1 MSLYSFEAKKYGRF
15 PTFSILILC
24 TVWAGSYSMDR
35 HSLNLH
41 FITCSKTALASSIA
55 LMTSVVYANE
65 AEVSQ
70 LPTITVN
77 ATQNTNDL
85 YSSKKVD
92 LSGFQTGDIKKI
104 PASITTITS
113 ERIADQHAKTLT
125 DVVKNDSSLG
135 DGYAAIGYYP
145 NFVARGFSLDLGSSY
160 LINGHN
166 IRGEQNVALEN
177 KERVE
182 ILKGISAI
190 QSGMSTPG
198 GVVNYVTKRPA
209 DVKSITVDA
218 NSEGGYTL
226 ATDVGGFLNDK
237 FGYRI
242 NLAHESIHPNVD
254 HANGKREFGS
264 VALDWKINDR
274 SKLLF
279 DIEAQHQ
286 SQRSVP
292 GYQLLDGQ
300 VPTNVDEDRLLGY
313 QSWSKPVVNNSV
325 NASLKYQYAFNDQ
338 WNASLSASQ
347 SRVVIDDNSAFPWG
361 CYNDICEYSG
371 LGNTFD
377 KHGNY
382 DIYDFRSPDDTR
394 ITNQFAA
401 GLNGQF
407 NTANIQ
413 HQVALELQRTYKTL
427 KHHTPLNVAVG
438 TGNIYQDTVDYSP
451 SSDSLGDR
459 YKALESDQ
467 TAFTLSDRVQFN
479 DQWSTL
485 LGGKLIHLD
494 EQAYKPDGQQ
504 SRDTDLNKFLPQLAL
519 MYSPTAKTN
528 LYASY
533 AKGLS
538 DGGEAPWYTNNVMY
552 GTGPQILSPRNSE
565 QYELGVKQQIRNF
578 LLTAAVFDLKQDN
591 QYSKV
596 NADGSFDFVEQGEQH
611 NQGIELGLT
620 GALTDTVDVSSGIT
634 YTKSRLVDVDTDSYR
649 GHQTQNVP
657 KLRATAQLS
666 YKVPSVEGLRLLSG
680 MQYSSSK
687 YANKEATAKV
697 GGYSVFNIGAAYKT
711 NFAGHD
717 TTFRFNIDNLFNKKY
732 WRDVGPFMGDDYLFL
747 GNPRTAQF
755 STTFNF

>member
-1 MSLYSFEAKKYGRF
+1 MLV
-15 PTFSILILC
+15 I
-24 TVWAGSYSMDR
+24 AGNYSMER
-35 HSLNLH
+35 RSLNLH

-55 LMTSVVYANE
+55 LIKSVVYANE
-65 AEVSQ
+65 VEVSQ

-77 ATQNTNDL
+77 ATQNIDAL
-85 YSSKKVD
+85 YTSRKVN
-92 LSGFQTGDIKKI
+92 LSGFQTGEVKKV

-125 DVVKNDSSLG
+125 DVIKNDSSLG

-145 NFVARGFSLDLGSSY
+145 NFVARGFALDLGSSY
-160 LINGHN
+160 LINGHT

-177 KERVE
+177 KEQVE

-209 DVKSITVDA
+209 DVKNITVDA

-226 ATDVGGFLNDK
+226 ATDVGGFINDN

-300 VPTNVDEDRLLGY
+300 EVPTNVDQDRLLGY
-313 QSWSKPVVNNSV
+313 QSWSKPVVNNSL

-338 WNASLSASQ
+338 WNGSLSASQ
-347 SRVVIDDNSAFPWG
+347 SRVVIDDYVVFPYG
-361 CYNDICEYSG
+361 SYYSS
-371 LGNTFD
+371 GNEFAVFD
-377 KHGNY
+377 KDGNY
-382 DIYDFRSPDDTR
+382 DLYDYRSPDDTR

-401 GLNGQF
+401 RLNGQF
-407 NTANIQ
+407 NTGNLQ
-413 HQVALELQRTYKTL
+413 HHVTFELQNTRKNL
-427 KHHTPLNVAVG
+427 KRYDPSNQLIENEI
-438 TGNIYQDTVDYSP
+438 GNIYVDKP
-451 SSDSLGDR
+451 DFQMPTEKLGNR
-459 YKALESDQ
+459 FKALESNQ
-467 TAFTLSDRVQFN
+467 TAFTISDRVQFN

-494 EQAYKPDGQQ
+494 EQAYNSDGQQ

-519 MYSPTAKTN
+519 MYSPTSATN

-538 DGGEAPWYTNNVMY
+538 DGGEAPWYAEANAYQV
-552 GTGPQILSPRNSE
+552 LSPRNSE

-578 LLTAAVFDLKQDN
+578 LVTAAIFDLKQDN
-591 QYSKV
+591 QYTITNSEGKLE
-596 NADGSFDFVEQGEQH
+596 FVEQGKQH

-620 GALTDTVDVSSGIT
+620 GALTDTLDVSSGIT
-634 YTKSRLVDVDTDSYR
+634 FTKSRLVDIDTDSYK

-657 KLRATAQLS
+657 KVRATAQLS

-687 YANKEATAKV
+687 YANKEGTAKV
-697 GGYSVFNIGAAYKT
+697 GGYSIFNIGAAYKT

-732 WRDVGPFMGDDYLFL
+732 WRDVGAFMGDDYLFL

-755 STTFNF
+755 STTFSF

>member
-1 MSLYSFEAKKYGRF
+1 MHGM
-15 PTFSILILC
+15 
-24 TVWAGSYSMDR
+24 AGSYSMER
-35 HSLNLH
+35 RSLNLH
-41 FITCSKTALASSIA
+41 FMTCSKTALASSIA
-55 LMTSVVYANE
+55 LITSVVYANE

-77 ATQNTNDL
+77 ATQNSDAL
-85 YSSKKVD
+85 YTSKKVS
-92 LSGFQTGDIKKI
+92 LSGFQTGDVKKV

-125 DVVKNDSSLG
+125 DVIKNDSSLG

-145 NFVARGFSLDLGSSY
+145 NFVARGFALDLGSSY
-160 LINGHN
+160 LINGHT

-177 KERVE
+177 KEQVE

-198 GVVNYVTKRPA
+198 GVINYVTKRPA
-209 DVKSITVDA
+209 DVKNITVDA

-226 ATDVGGFLNDK
+226 ATDVGGFVNDS

-264 VALDWKINDR
+264 VALDWKINER

-300 VPTNVDEDRLLGY
+300 EVPTNVDQDRLLGY

-338 WNASLSASQ
+338 WNGSLSASQ
-347 SRVVIDDNSAFPWG
+347 SRVVIDDYIVFPYG
-361 CYNDICEYSG
+361 SYYSS
-371 LGNTFD
+371 GNEFAVFD
-377 KHGNY
+377 KDGNY
-382 DIYDFRSPDDTR
+382 DLYDYRSPDDTR

-401 GLNGQF
+401 RLNGQF
-407 NTANIQ
+407 S
-413 HQVALELQRTYKTL
+413 
-427 KHHTPLNVAVG
+427 
-438 TGNIYQDTVDYSP
+438 TGNIEHHVTFELQNTRKNLKRYDPSNQLIENEIGNIYVDKP
-451 SSDSLGDR
+451 DFQMPTEKLGNR
-459 YKALESDQ
+459 FKALESKQ
-467 TAFTLSDRVQFN
+467 TAFTISDRVQFN

-494 EQAYKPDGQQ
+494 EQAYNSDGQQ

-519 MYSPTAKTN
+519 MYSPISTTN

-538 DGGEAPWYTNNVMY
+538 DGGEAPWFANNTLEV
-552 GTGPQILSPRNSE
+552 LSPKNSE
-565 QYELGVKQQIRNF
+565 QYEVGVKQQIRNF
-578 LLTAAVFDLKQDN
+578 LVTAAIFDLKQDN

-596 NADGSFDFVEQGEQH
+596 NADRTFDFVEQGEQH

-620 GALTDTVDVSSGIT
+620 GALTDTLDVSSGVT
-634 YTKSRLVDVDTDSYR
+634 YTKSRLVDIDTDNYK

-657 KLRATAQLS
+657 KVRATAQLS

-687 YANKEATAKV
+687 YANKEGTAKV

-732 WRDVGPFMGDDYLFL
+732 WRDVGAFMGDDYLFL

-755 STTFNF
+755 STTFSF

>member
-1 MSLYSFEAKKYGRF
+1 MHGM
-15 PTFSILILC
+15 
-24 TVWAGSYSMDR
+24 AGSYSMER
-35 HSLNLH
+35 RSLNLH
-41 FITCSKTALASSIA
+41 FMTCSKTALASSIA
-55 LMTSVVYANE
+55 LITSVVYANE

-77 ATQNTNDL
+77 ATQNNDAL
-85 YSSKKVD
+85 YTSKKVN
-92 LSGFQTGDIKKI
+92 LSGFQTGDVKKV

-125 DVVKNDSSLG
+125 DVIKNDSSLG

-145 NFVARGFSLDLGSSY
+145 NFVARGFALDLGSSY
-160 LINGHN
+160 LINGYT

-177 KERVE
+177 KEQVE

-209 DVKSITVDA
+209 DVKNITVDA

-226 ATDVGGFLNDK
+226 ATDVGGFVNDS

-264 VALDWKINDR
+264 VALDWKINER

-300 VPTNVDEDRLLGY
+300 EVPTNVDQDRLLGY
-313 QSWSKPVVNNSV
+313 QSWSKPVLNNSV
-325 NASLKYQYAFNDQ
+325 NASLKYEYAFNDQ

-347 SRVVIDDNSAFPWG
+347 SRVVIDDYIVFPYG
-361 CYNDICEYSG
+361 SYYSS
-371 LGNTFD
+371 GNPLAVFD
-377 KHGNY
+377 KDGNY
-382 DIYDFRSPDDTR
+382 DLYDYRSPDDTR
-394 ITNQFAA
+394 ITNQFSA
-401 GLNGQF
+401 GLEGQF
-407 NTANIQ
+407 NTGNIE
-413 HQVALELQRTYKTL
+413 HQVAFELQNTRKNL
-427 KHHTPLNVAVG
+427 KRYDPSNQLIENEI
-438 TGNIYQDTVDYSP
+438 GNIYTD
-451 SSDSLGDR
+451 SSDFKMPPEKLGNR
-459 YKALESDQ
+459 FKALESDQ
-467 TAFTLSDRVQFN
+467 TAFTISDRVQFN

-565 QYELGVKQQIRNF
+565 QYEIGVKQQIRNF
-578 LLTAAVFDLKQDN
+578 LLTAAIFDLKQDN

-596 NADGSFDFVEQGEQH
+596 NADGTFDFIEQGEQH

-620 GALTDTVDVSSGIT
+620 GALTDKLDVSSGIT
-634 YTKSRLVDVDTDSYR
+634 YTKSRLVDIDNDSYK

-657 KLRATAQLS
+657 KVRATAQLS

-687 YANKEATAKV
+687 YANKEGTTKV

-732 WRDVGPFMGDDYLFL
+732 WRDVGAFMGDDYLFL

-755 STTFNF
+755 STTFSF

>member
-1 MSLYSFEAKKYGRF
+1 MHGM
-15 PTFSILILC
+15 
-24 TVWAGSYSMDR
+24 AGSYSMER
-35 HSLNLH
+35 RSLNHH
-41 FITCSKTALASSIA
+41 FMTCSKTALASSIA
-55 LMTSVVYANE
+55 LITSVVYANE

-77 ATQNTNDL
+77 VTQNNEAL
-85 YSSKKVD
+85 YTSKKVN
-92 LSGFQTGDIKKI
+92 LSGFQTGDVKKV

-125 DVVKNDSSLG
+125 DVIKNDSSLG

-145 NFVARGFSLDLGSSY
+145 NFVARGFALDLGSSY
-160 LINGHN
+160 LINGHT

-177 KERVE
+177 KEQVE

-209 DVKSITVDA
+209 DVKNITVDA

-226 ATDVGGFLNDK
+226 ATDVGGFINDN

-300 VPTNVDEDRLLGY
+300 EVPTNVDQDRLLGY
-313 QSWSKPVVNNSV
+313 QSWSKPVVNNSL

-338 WNASLSASQ
+338 WNGSLSASQ
-347 SRVVIDDNSAFPWG
+347 SRVVIDDYVVFPYG
-361 CYNDICEYSG
+361 SYYSS
-371 LGNTFD
+371 GNEFAVFD
-377 KHGNY
+377 KDGNY
-382 DIYDFRSPDDTR
+382 DLYDYRSPDDTR

-401 GLNGQF
+401 RLNGQF
-407 NTANIQ
+407 NTGNLQ
-413 HQVALELQRTYKTL
+413 HHVTFELQNTRKNL
-427 KHHTPLNVAVG
+427 KRYDPSNQLIENEI
-438 TGNIYQDTVDYSP
+438 GNIYVDKP
-451 SSDSLGDR
+451 DFQMPTEKLGNR
-459 YKALESDQ
+459 FKALESNQ
-467 TAFTLSDRVQFN
+467 TAFTISDRVQFN

-494 EQAYKPDGQQ
+494 EQAYNSDGQQ

-519 MYSPTAKTN
+519 MYSPTSATN

-538 DGGEAPWYTNNVMY
+538 DGGEAPWYAEANAYQV
-552 GTGPQILSPRNSE
+552 LSPRNSE

-578 LLTAAVFDLKQDN
+578 LVTAAIFDLKQDN
-591 QYSKV
+591 QYTITNSEGKLE
-596 NADGSFDFVEQGEQH
+596 FVEQGEQH

-620 GALTDTVDVSSGIT
+620 GALTDTLDVSSGIT
-634 YTKSRLVDVDTDSYR
+634 FTKSRLVDIDTDSYK

-657 KLRATAQLS
+657 KVRATAQLS

-687 YANKEATAKV
+687 YANKEGTAKI
-697 GGYSVFNIGAAYKT
+697 GGYSIFNIGAAYKT

-732 WRDVGPFMGDDYLFL
+732 WRDVGAFMGDDYLFL

-755 STTFNF
+755 STTFSF

>member
-1 MSLYSFEAKKYGRF
+1 
-15 PTFSILILC
+15 
-24 TVWAGSYSMDR
+24 MDR

-113 ERIADQHAKTLT
+113 ERMADQHAKTLT

-166 IRGEQNVALEN
+166 IRGEQNIALEN

-198 GVVNYVTKRPA
+198 GVINYVTKRPA

-226 ATDVGGFLNDK
+226 ATDVGGFLTDN

-338 WNASLSASQ
+338 WNGSLSASQ
-347 SRVVIDDNSAFPWG
+347 SRVVIDDYIVFPYG
-361 CYNDICEYSG
+361 SYYSSGNG
-371 LGNTFD
+371 LAVFD
-377 KHGNY
+377 KDGNY
-382 DIYDFRSPDDTR
+382 DLYDYRSPDDTR
-394 ITNQFAA
+394 ITNQFTAA
-401 GLNGQF
+401 LNGQF
-407 NTANIQ
+407 NTGSIQ
-413 HQVALELQRTYKTL
+413 HQVAFGLQNTRKNLKRYDPSNIHLEG
-427 KHHTPLNVAVG
+427 V
-438 TGNIYQDTVDYSP
+438 GNIYDDTPDFEVP
-451 SSDSLGDR
+451 VETLGNR

-467 TAFTLSDRVQFN
+467 TALTLSDRVQFN

-494 EQAYKPDGQQ
+494 EQAYMPDGQQ

-519 MYSPTAKTN
+519 MYSPSVTTN

-538 DGGEAPWYTNNVMY
+538 DGSEAPWFANNALE
-552 GTGPQILSPRNSE
+552 ILAPRNSE
-565 QYELGVKQQIRNF
+565 QFEVGVKQQVQNF
-578 LLTAAVFDLKQDN
+578 LITAAVFDLKQDN

>member
-1 MSLYSFEAKKYGRF
+1 
-15 PTFSILILC
+15 
-24 TVWAGSYSMDR
+24 MDR

-77 ATQNTNDL
+77 ATQNVDAL

-92 LSGFQTGDIKKI
+92 LTGFQTGDIKKI

-125 DVVKNDSSLG
+125 DVIKNDSSLG

-190 QSGMSTPG
+190 QSGMSTPS

-226 ATDVGGFLNDK
+226 ATDVGGFLTDN

-338 WNASLSASQ
+338 WNGSLSASQ

-361 CYNDICEYSG
+361 CYNDNCEVTG

-438 TGNIYQDTVDYSP
+438 TGNIYQDTIDYSP

-467 TAFTLSDRVQFN
+467 TAFTISDRVQFN

-519 MYSPTAKTN
+519 MYSPTTTTN

-538 DGGEAPWYTNNVMY
+538 DGGEAPWYTNNVIY

-565 QYELGVKQQIRNF
+565 QFELGIKQQIQNF
-578 LLTAAVFDLKQDN
+578 LLTAAIFDLKQDN

-596 NADGSFDFVEQGEQH
+596 NADGTFDFIEQGEQH

-634 YTKSRLVDVDTDSYR
+634 YTKSRLVDVDSDSYK
-649 GHQTQNVP
+649 GHQTQNIP
-657 KLRATAQLS
+657 KVRATAQLS

-687 YANKEATAKV
+687 YANKEGTAKV

-732 WRDVGPFMGDDYLFL
+732 WRDVGAFMGDDYLFL

-755 STTFNF
+755 STTFSF

>member
-1 MSLYSFEAKKYGRF
+1 MHGM
-15 PTFSILILC
+15 
-24 TVWAGSYSMDR
+24 AGSYSMER
-35 HSLNLH
+35 RSLNLH
-41 FITCSKTALASSIA
+41 FMTCSKTALASSIA
-55 LMTSVVYANE
+55 LITSVVYANE

-77 ATQNTNDL
+77 ATQNGDAL
-85 YSSKKVD
+85 YTSKKVS
-92 LSGFQTGDIKKI
+92 LSGFQTGDVKKV

-125 DVVKNDSSLG
+125 DVIKNDSSLG

-145 NFVARGFSLDLGSSY
+145 NFVARGFALDLGSSY
-160 LINGHN
+160 LINGHT

-177 KERVE
+177 KEQVE

-209 DVKSITVDA
+209 DIKTITVDA

-226 ATDVGGFLNDK
+226 ATDVGGFVNDS

-264 VALDWKINDR
+264 VALDWKINER

-300 VPTNVDEDRLLGY
+300 EVPTNVDQDRLLGY

-338 WNASLSASQ
+338 WNGSLSASQ
-347 SRVVIDDNSAFPWG
+347 SRVVIDDYIVFPYG
-361 CYNDICEYSG
+361 SYYSS
-371 LGNTFD
+371 GNEFAVFD
-377 KHGNY
+377 KDGNY
-382 DIYDFRSPDDTR
+382 DLYDYRSPDDTR

-401 GLNGQF
+401 RLNGQF
-407 NTANIQ
+407 STGNLEHHVTF
-413 HQVALELQRTYKTL
+413 ELQNTRKNL
-427 KHHTPLNVAVG
+427 KRYDPSNQLIENEI
-438 TGNIYQDTVDYSP
+438 GNIYVDKP
-451 SSDSLGDR
+451 DFQMPTEKLGNR
-459 YKALESDQ
+459 FKALESKQ
-467 TAFTLSDRVQFN
+467 TAFTISDRVQFN

-519 MYSPTAKTN
+519 MYSPTATTN

-538 DGGEAPWYTNNVMY
+538 DGGEAPWYAEANAYQV
-552 GTGPQILSPRNSE
+552 LSPRNSE
-565 QYELGVKQQIRNF
+565 QYELGVKQQIHNF
-578 LLTAAVFDLKQDN
+578 LVTAAIFDLKQDN
-591 QYSKV
+591 QYTTTNS
-596 NADGSFDFVEQGEQH
+596 AGELEFVEQGEQH

-620 GALTDTVDVSSGIT
+620 GALTDTLDVSSGVT
-634 YTKSRLVDVDTDSYR
+634 YTKSRLVDIDNDSYK

-657 KLRATAQLS
+657 KVRATAQLS

-687 YANKEATAKV
+687 YANKEGTAKV
-697 GGYSVFNIGAAYKT
+697 GGYNVFNIGAAYKT

-732 WRDVGPFMGDDYLFL
+732 WRDVGAFMGDDYLFL

-755 STTFNF
+755 STTFSF

>member
-1 MSLYSFEAKKYGRF
+1 MHGM
-15 PTFSILILC
+15 
-24 TVWAGSYSMDR
+24 AGSYSMER
-35 HSLNLH
+35 RSLNLH
-41 FITCSKTALASSIA
+41 FMTCSKTALASSIA
-55 LMTSVVYANE
+55 LITSVVYANE

-77 ATQNTNDL
+77 ATQNSDAL
-85 YSSKKVD
+85 YTSKKVS
-92 LSGFQTGDIKKI
+92 LSGFQTGDVKKV

-125 DVVKNDSSLG
+125 DVIKNDSSLG

-145 NFVARGFSLDLGSSY
+145 NFVARGFALDLGSSY
-160 LINGHN
+160 LINGHT

-177 KERVE
+177 KEQVE

-209 DVKSITVDA
+209 DIKTITVDA

-226 ATDVGGFLNDK
+226 ATDVGGFVNDS

-264 VALDWKINDR
+264 VALDWKINER

-300 VPTNVDEDRLLGY
+300 EVPTNVDQDRLLGY
-313 QSWSKPVVNNSV
+313 QSWSKPVVNNSL

-338 WNASLSASQ
+338 WNGSLSASQ

-361 CYNDICEYSG
+361 CYSSICEVTG

-401 GLNGQF
+401 RLNGQF
-407 NTANIQ
+407 STGNLQ
-413 HQVALELQRTYKTL
+413 HHVTFELQNTRKNL
-427 KHHTPLNVAVG
+427 KRYDPSNQLIENEI
-438 TGNIYQDTVDYSP
+438 GNIYVDKP
-451 SSDSLGDR
+451 DFQMPTEKLGNR
-459 YKALESDQ
+459 FKALESNQ
-467 TAFTLSDRVQFN
+467 TAFTISDRVQFN

-519 MYSPTAKTN
+519 MYSPTTTTN

-538 DGGEAPWYTNNVMY
+538 DGGEAPLYTNNVKY

-578 LLTAAVFDLKQDN
+578 LLTTAIFDLKQDN

-596 NADGSFDFVEQGEQH
+596 NADGTFDFIEQGEQH

-620 GALTDTVDVSSGIT
+620 GALTDTLDVSSGVT
-634 YTKSRLVDVDTDSYR
+634 YTKSRLVDIDTDSYK

-657 KLRATAQLS
+657 KVRATAQLS

-687 YANKEATAKV
+687 YANKEGTAKV

-732 WRDVGPFMGDDYLFL
+732 WRDVGAFMGDDYLFL

-755 STTFNF
+755 STTFSF

>member
-1 MSLYSFEAKKYGRF
+1 MHGM
-15 PTFSILILC
+15 
-24 TVWAGSYSMDR
+24 AGSYSMER
-35 HSLNLH
+35 RSLNLH

-77 ATQNTNDL
+77 ATQNSDAL
-85 YSSKKVD
+85 YTSKKVN
-92 LSGFQTGDIKKI
+92 LSGFQTDDVKKV

-113 ERIADQHAKTLT
+113 ERLADQHAKTLT
-125 DVVKNDSSLG
+125 DVIKNDSSLG

-145 NFVARGFSLDLGSSY
+145 NFVARGFALDLGSSY
-160 LINGHN
+160 LINGHT

-177 KERVE
+177 KEQVE

-209 DVKSITVDA
+209 DVKTITVDA

-226 ATDVGGFLNDK
+226 ATDVGGFLNDN

-300 VPTNVDEDRLLGY
+300 EVPTNVDQDRLLGY
-313 QSWSKPVVNNSV
+313 QSWSKPVVNNTV

-338 WNASLSASQ
+338 WNGSLSASQ
-347 SRVVIDDNSAFPWG
+347 SRVVIDDYIVFPYG
-361 CYNDICEYSG
+361 SYYSS
-371 LGNTFD
+371 GNPLAVFD
-377 KHGNY
+377 KDGNY
-382 DIYDFRSPDDTR
+382 DLYDYRSPDDTR
-394 ITNQFAA
+394 ITNQFSA
-401 GLNGQF
+401 GLEGQF
-407 NTANIQ
+407 KTGNIQ
-413 HQVALELQRTYKTL
+413 HQVAFELQNTRKNL
-427 KHHTPLNVAVG
+427 KRYDPSNQLIENEI
-438 TGNIYQDTVDYSP
+438 GNIYVDKP
-451 SSDSLGDR
+451 DFQMPTEKLGNR
-459 YKALESDQ
+459 FKALESNQ
-467 TAFTLSDRVQFN
+467 TAFTISDRVQFN

-519 MYSPTAKTN
+519 MYSPAATTN

-552 GTGPQILSPRNSE
+552 DTGPQILSPRNSE
-565 QYELGVKQQIRNF
+565 QYEIGVKQQIRNF
-578 LLTAAVFDLKQDN
+578 LVTAAIFDLKQDN

-596 NADGSFDFVEQGEQH
+596 NADGTFDFIEQGEQH
-611 NQGIELGLT
+611 NQGVELGLT
-620 GALTDTVDVSSGIT
+620 GALTDTLDVSSGVT
-634 YTKSRLVDVDTDSYR
+634 YTKSRLVDIESESYK

-657 KLRATAQLS
+657 KVRATAQLS

-687 YANKEATAKV
+687 YANKEGTAKV

-732 WRDVGPFMGDDYLFL
+732 WRDVGAFMGDDYLFL

-755 STTFNF
+755 STTFSF

>member
-1 MSLYSFEAKKYGRF
+1 MLA
-15 PTFSILILC
+15 I
-24 TVWAGSYSMDR
+24 AGNYSMER
-35 HSLNLH
+35 RSLNLH

-55 LMTSVVYANE
+55 LITSIVYANE
-65 AEVSQ
+65 VEVSQ

-77 ATQNTNDL
+77 ATQNIDAL
-85 YSSKKVD
+85 YTSRKVN
-92 LSGFQTGDIKKI
+92 LSGFQTGEVKKV

-125 DVVKNDSSLG
+125 DVIKNDSSLG

-145 NFVARGFSLDLGSSY
+145 NFVARGFALDLGSSY
-160 LINGHN
+160 LINGHT

-177 KERVE
+177 KEQVE

-209 DVKSITVDA
+209 DVKNITVDA

-226 ATDVGGFLNDK
+226 ATDVGGFVNDS

-300 VPTNVDEDRLLGY
+300 EVPTNVDQDRLLGY
-313 QSWSKPVVNNSV
+313 QSWSKPVVNNSL

-361 CYNDICEYSG
+361 CYSSICEVTG

-401 GLNGQF
+401 GLNGQL
-407 NTANIQ
+407 NTGNIQ
-413 HQVALELQRTYKTL
+413 HQVAFELQNTRKNL
-427 KHHTPLNVAVG
+427 KRYDPSNQLIENEI
-438 TGNIYQDTVDYSP
+438 GNIYTD
-451 SSDSLGDR
+451 SSDFKMPPEKLGNR
-459 YKALESDQ
+459 FKALESDQ
-467 TAFTLSDRVQFN
+467 TAFTISDRVQFN

-565 QYELGVKQQIRNF
+565 QYEIGVKQQIRNF
-578 LLTAAVFDLKQDN
+578 LLTAAIFDLKQDN

-596 NADGSFDFVEQGEQH
+596 NADGTFDFIEQGEQH

-634 YTKSRLVDVDTDSYR
+634 YTKSRLVDIDSDSYK

-657 KLRATAQLS
+657 KVRATAQLS

-687 YANKEATAKV
+687 YANKEGTAKV
-697 GGYSVFNIGAAYKT
+697 SGYSVFNIGAAYKT

-732 WRDVGPFMGDDYLFL
+732 WRDVGAFMGDDYLFL
-747 GNPRTAQF
+747 GNPRIAQF
-755 STTFNF
+755 STTFSF

>member
-1 MSLYSFEAKKYGRF
+1 MHGM
-15 PTFSILILC
+15 
-24 TVWAGSYSMDR
+24 AGSYSMER

-41 FITCSKTALASSIA
+41 FMTCSKTALASSIA
-55 LMTSVVYANE
+55 LITSVVYANE
-65 AEVSQ
+65 VEVSQ

-77 ATQNTNDL
+77 ATENSDAL
-85 YSSKKVD
+85 YTSKKVS
-92 LSGFQTGDIKKI
+92 LSGFQTGDVKKV

-125 DVVKNDSSLG
+125 DVIKNDSSLG

-145 NFVARGFSLDLGSSY
+145 NFVARGFALDLGSSY
-160 LINGHN
+160 LINGHT

-177 KERVE
+177 KEQVE

-209 DVKSITVDA
+209 DIKTITVDA

-226 ATDVGGFLNDK
+226 ATDVGGFINDS

-264 VALDWKINDR
+264 VALDWKNNDR

-300 VPTNVDEDRLLGY
+300 EVPTNVDQDRLLGY

-347 SRVVIDDNSAFPWG
+347 SRVVIDDYIVFPYG
-361 CYNDICEYSG
+361 SYYSS
-371 LGNTFD
+371 GNPLAVFD
-377 KHGNY
+377 KDGNY
-382 DIYDFRSPDDTR
+382 DLYDYRSPDDTR

-413 HQVALELQRTYKTL
+413 HQVAFELQNTRKNL
-427 KHHTPLNVAVG
+427 KRYDPSNQLIENEI
-438 TGNIYQDTVDYSP
+438 GNIYTD
-451 SSDSLGDR
+451 SSDFKMPPEKLGNR
-459 YKALESDQ
+459 FKALESDQ
-467 TAFTLSDRVQFN
+467 TAFTISDRVQFN

-565 QYELGVKQQIRNF
+565 QYEIGVKQQIRNF
-578 LLTAAVFDLKQDN
+578 LLTAAIFDLKQDN

-596 NADGSFDFVEQGEQH
+596 NADGTFDFIEQGEQH

-634 YTKSRLVDVDTDSYR
+634 YTKSRLVDIDSDSYK

-657 KLRATAQLS
+657 KVRATAQLS

-687 YANKEATAKV
+687 YANKEGTAKV

-732 WRDVGPFMGDDYLFL
+732 WRDVGAFMGDDYLFL

-755 STTFNF
+755 STTFSF

>member
-1 MSLYSFEAKKYGRF
+1 M
-15 PTFSILILC
+15 
-24 TVWAGSYSMDR
+24 AGNYSMER
-35 HSLNLH
+35 RALNLH
-41 FITCSKTALASSIA
+41 FMTCSKTALASSIA
-55 LMTSVVYANE
+55 LISSVIYANE

-77 ATQNTNDL
+77 ATQNSDAL
-85 YSSKKVD
+85 YTSKKVN
-92 LSGFQTGDIKKI
+92 LSGFQTGDVKKV

-113 ERIADQHAKTLT
+113 ERLADQHAKTLT
-125 DVVKNDSSLG
+125 DVIKNDSSLG

-145 NFVARGFSLDLGSSY
+145 NFVARGFALDLGSSY
-160 LINGHN
+160 LINGHS

-177 KERVE
+177 KEQVE

-209 DVKSITVDA
+209 DVKNITVDA

-226 ATDVGGFLNDK
+226 ATDVGGFLNDN

-279 DIEAQHQ
+279 DIEAQRQ

-300 VPTNVDEDRLLGY
+300 EVPTNVDQDRLLGY
-313 QSWSKPVVNNSV
+313 QSWSKPVVNNSL
-325 NASLKYQYAFNDQ
+325 NASLKYQYVFNDQ
-338 WNASLSASQ
+338 WNGSLSASQ
-347 SRVVIDDNSAFPWG
+347 SRVVIDDYIVFPYG
-361 CYNDICEYSG
+361 SYYSS
-371 LGNTFD
+371 GNPLAVFD
-377 KHGNY
+377 KDGNY
-382 DIYDFRSPDDTR
+382 DLYDYRSPDDTR

-407 NTANIQ
+407 NTGNLQ
-413 HQVALELQRTYKTL
+413 HQVTFELQNTRKNL
-427 KHHTPLNVAVG
+427 KRYDPSNQLIENEI
-438 TGNIYQDTVDYSP
+438 GNIYVDKP
-451 SSDSLGDR
+451 DFPMPTEKLGNR
-459 YKALESDQ
+459 FKALESDQ
-467 TAFTLSDRVQFN
+467 TAFTVSDRVQFN

-494 EQAYKPDGQQ
+494 EQAYDPNGQQ

-519 MYSPTAKTN
+519 MYSPTLTTN

-538 DGGEAPWYTNNVMY
+538 DGGEAPWFANNALEV
-552 GTGPQILSPRNSE
+552 LSPKNSE

-578 LLTAAVFDLKQDN
+578 LLTAAIFDLKQDN
-591 QYSKV
+591 QYTATNSEGKLE
-596 NADGSFDFVEQGEQH
+596 FVEQGEQH

-620 GALTDTVDVSSGIT
+620 GALTDTLDVSSGVT
-634 YTKSRLVDVDTDSYR
+634 YTKSRLVDIDTDSYK

-657 KLRATAQLS
+657 KIRATAQLS
-666 YKVPSVEGLRLLSG
+666 YKVPSVEGLRLLTG
-680 MQYSSSK
+680 MQYSGSK
-687 YANKEATAKV
+687 YANKDATAKV
-697 GGYSVFNIGAAYKT
+697 SGYSVFNIGAAYKT

-717 TTFRFNIDNLFNKKY
+717 TTFRLNIDNLFNKKY
-732 WRDVGPFMGDDYLFL
+732 WRDVGAFMGDDYLFL

-755 STTFNF
+755 STTFSF

>member
-1 MSLYSFEAKKYGRF
+1 M
-15 PTFSILILC
+15 
-24 TVWAGSYSMDR
+24 
-35 HSLNLH
+35 
-41 FITCSKTALASSIA
+41 TCSKTALASSIA
-55 LMTSVVYANE
+55 LITSVVYANE

-77 ATQNTNDL
+77 ATQNNDAL
-85 YSSKKVD
+85 YTSKKVN
-92 LSGFQTGDIKKI
+92 LSGFQTSDVKKV

-125 DVVKNDSSLG
+125 DVIKNDSSLG

-145 NFVARGFSLDLGSSY
+145 NFVARGFALDLGSSY

-177 KERVE
+177 KEQVE

-209 DVKSITVDA
+209 YVKNITVDA

-226 ATDVGGFLNDK
+226 ATDVGGFVNNS

-264 VALDWKINDR
+264 VALDWKINER

-300 VPTNVDEDRLLGY
+300 EVPTNVDQDRLLGY
-313 QSWSKPVVNNSV
+313 QSWNKPVVNNSV

-361 CYNDICEYSG
+361 CYNDICSG

-413 HQVALELQRTYKTL
+413 HQIAFELQRTYKTL
-427 KHHTPLNVAVG
+427 KHHAPLNVAVG
-438 TGNIYQDTVDYSP
+438 TGNIYQDTIDYNP
-451 SSDSLGDR
+451 SSESLGDR

-467 TAFTLSDRVQFN
+467 TAFTISDRVQFN
-479 DQWSTL
+479 HQWSTL

-494 EQAYKPDGQQ
+494 EQAYTSDGQQ

-538 DGGEAPWYTNNVMY
+538 DGGEAPWFANNALEV
-552 GTGPQILSPRNSE
+552 LSPKNSE
-565 QYELGVKQQIRNF
+565 QYEVGVKQQIRNF
-578 LLTAAVFDLKQDN
+578 LVTAAVFDLKQDN

-596 NADGSFDFVEQGEQH
+596 NADGTFDFIEQGEQH

-634 YTKSRLVDVDTDSYR
+634 YTKSRLVDIESDSYK

-657 KLRATAQLS
+657 KVRATAQLS

-687 YANKEATAKV
+687 YANKEGTAKV

-711 NFAGHD
+711 NFSGHD

-732 WRDVGPFMGDDYLFL
+732 WRDVGAFMGDDYLFL

-755 STTFNF
+755 STTFSF

>member
-1 MSLYSFEAKKYGRF
+1 MLAM
-15 PTFSILILC
+15 
-24 TVWAGSYSMDR
+24 AGNYSMER
-35 HSLNLH
+35 RALNLH
-41 FITCSKTALASSIA
+41 FMTCSKTALASSIA
-55 LMTSVVYANE
+55 LISSVVYANE

-77 ATQNTNDL
+77 ATQNSDAL
-85 YSSKKVD
+85 YTSKKVN
-92 LSGFQTGDIKKI
+92 LSGFQTGDVKKV

-113 ERIADQHAKTLT
+113 ERLADQHAKTLT
-125 DVVKNDSSLG
+125 DVIKNDSSLG

-145 NFVARGFSLDLGSSY
+145 NFVARGFALDLGSSY
-160 LINGHN
+160 LINGHS

-177 KERVE
+177 KEQVE

-209 DVKSITVDA
+209 DIKTITVDA

-226 ATDVGGFLNDK
+226 ATDVGGFVNDN
-237 FGYRI
+237 FGYRV

-279 DIEAQHQ
+279 DIEAQRQ
-286 SQRSVP
+286 SERSVP

-300 VPTNVDEDRLLGY
+300 EVPTNVDQDRLLGY

-338 WNASLSASQ
+338 WNGSLSASQ
-347 SRVVIDDNSAFPWG
+347 SRVVIDDYIVFPYG
-361 CYNDICEYSG
+361 SYYSS
-371 LGNTFD
+371 GNPLAVFD
-377 KHGNY
+377 KDGNY
-382 DIYDFRSPDDTR
+382 DLYDYRSPDDTR

-407 NTANIQ
+407 NTGNFQ
-413 HQVALELQRTYKTL
+413 HQIAFELQNTRKNL
-427 KHHTPLNVAVG
+427 KRYDPSNQLIENEI
-438 TGNIYQDTVDYSP
+438 GNIYVDKP
-451 SSDSLGDR
+451 DFPMPTEKLGNR
-459 YKALESDQ
+459 FKALESDQ
-467 TAFTLSDRVQFN
+467 TAFTVSDRVQFN

-494 EQAYKPDGQQ
+494 EQAYDPNGQQ

-519 MYSPTAKTN
+519 MYSPTLTTN

-538 DGGEAPWYTNNVMY
+538 DGGEAPWFANNALEV
-552 GTGPQILSPRNSE
+552 LSPKNSE
-565 QYELGVKQQIRNF
+565 QYEIGVKQQIRNF
-578 LLTAAVFDLKQDN
+578 LVTAAIFDLKQDN

-596 NADGSFDFVEQGEQH
+596 NADGTFDFVEQGEQH

-620 GALTDTVDVSSGIT
+620 GALTDTLDVSSGVT
-634 YTKSRLVDVDTDSYR
+634 YTKSRLVDIDTDSYK

-657 KLRATAQLS
+657 KIRATAQLS
-666 YKVPSVEGLRLLSG
+666 YKVPSVEGLRLLTG

-687 YANKEATAKV
+687 YANKDATAKV
-697 GGYSVFNIGAAYKT
+697 SGYSVFNIGAAYKT
-711 NFAGHD
+711 NFAGHE
-717 TTFRFNIDNLFNKKY
+717 TTFRLNIDNLFNKKY
-732 WRDVGPFMGDDYLFL
+732 WRDVGAFMGDDYLFL

-755 STTFNF
+755 STTFSF

>member
-1 MSLYSFEAKKYGRF
+1 
-15 PTFSILILC
+15 
-24 TVWAGSYSMDR
+24 MDR
-35 HSLNLH
+35 HTLNLH
-41 FITCSKTALASSIA
+41 FKTCSKTALASSIA
-55 LMTSVVYANE
+55 LITSVVYANE

-77 ATQNTNDL
+77 ATQNSDAL
-85 YSSKKVD
+85 YTSKKVN
-92 LSGFQTGDIKKI
+92 LSGFQTGDVKKV

-125 DVVKNDSSLG
+125 DVIKNDSSLG

-145 NFVARGFSLDLGSSY
+145 NFVARGFALDLGSSY
-160 LINGHN
+160 LINGHT

-177 KERVE
+177 KEQVE

-209 DVKSITVDA
+209 DVKTITVDA

-226 ATDVGGFLNDK
+226 ATDVGGFLNDN

-300 VPTNVDEDRLLGY
+300 EVPINVDQDRLLGY

-338 WNASLSASQ
+338 WNGSLSASQ
-347 SRVVIDDNSAFPWG
+347 SRVVIDDYIVFPYG
-361 CYNDICEYSG
+361 SYYSS
-371 LGNTFD
+371 GNPLAVFD
-377 KHGNY
+377 KDGNY
-382 DIYDFRSPDDTR
+382 DLYDYRSPDDTR
-394 ITNQFAA
+394 ITNQFSA
-401 GLNGQF
+401 GLEGQF
-407 NTANIQ
+407 NTGNIQ
-413 HQVALELQRTYKTL
+413 HQVAFELQNTRKNL
-427 KHHTPLNVAVG
+427 KRYDPSNQLIENEI
-438 TGNIYQDTVDYSP
+438 GNIYTD
-451 SSDSLGDR
+451 SSDFKMPPEKLGNR
-459 YKALESDQ
+459 FKALESDQ
-467 TAFTLSDRVQFN
+467 TAFTISDRVQFN
-479 DQWSTL
+479 DQWLTL

-538 DGGEAPWYTNNVMY
+538 DGGEAPWFANNALEV
-552 GTGPQILSPRNSE
+552 LSPKNSE

-578 LLTAAVFDLKQDN
+578 LVTAAIFDLKQDN

-596 NADGSFDFVEQGEQH
+596 NADGTFDFIEQGEQH

-620 GALTDTVDVSSGIT
+620 GALTDTVDVSSGVT
-634 YTKSRLVDVDTDSYR
+634 YTKSRLVDIDNDSYK

-657 KLRATAQLS
+657 KVRATAQLS

-687 YANKEATAKV
+687 YANKEGTAKV

-732 WRDVGPFMGDDYLFL
+732 WRDVGAFMGDDYLFL

-755 STTFNF
+755 STTFSF

>member
-1 MSLYSFEAKKYGRF
+1 M
-15 PTFSILILC
+15 
-24 TVWAGSYSMDR
+24 
-35 HSLNLH
+35 
-41 FITCSKTALASSIA
+41 TCSKTALASSIA
-55 LMTSVVYANE
+55 LITSVVYANE

-77 ATQNTNDL
+77 ATQNNDAL
-85 YSSKKVD
+85 YTSKKVN
-92 LSGFQTGDIKKI
+92 LSGFQTSDVKKV

-125 DVVKNDSSLG
+125 DVIKNDSSLG

-145 NFVARGFSLDLGSSY
+145 NFVARGFALDLGSSY

-177 KERVE
+177 KEQVE

-209 DVKSITVDA
+209 YVKNITVDA

-226 ATDVGGFLNDK
+226 ATDVGGFVNNS

-264 VALDWKINDR
+264 VTLDWKINDR

-279 DIEAQHQ
+279 NIEAQHQ

-300 VPTNVDEDRLLGY
+300 EVPTNVDQDRLLGY

-347 SRVVIDDNSAFPWG
+347 SRVVIDDYIVFPYG
-361 CYNDICEYSG
+361 SYYSS
-371 LGNTFD
+371 GNPLAVFD
-377 KHGNY
+377 KDGNY
-382 DIYDFRSPDDTR
+382 DLYDYRSPDDTR
-394 ITNQFAA
+394 ITNQFSA
-401 GLNGQF
+401 GLEGQF
-407 NTANIQ
+407 NTGNIQ
-413 HQVALELQRTYKTL
+413 HQVAFELQNTRKNL
-427 KHHTPLNVAVG
+427 KRYDPSNQLIENEI
-438 TGNIYQDTVDYSP
+438 GNIYTD
-451 SSDSLGDR
+451 SSDFKMPPEKLGNR
-459 YKALESDQ
+459 FKALESDQ

-494 EQAYKPDGQQ
+494 EQAYKSDGQQ

-538 DGGEAPWYTNNVMY
+538 DGGEAPWFANNALEV
-552 GTGPQILSPRNSE
+552 LSPKKSE
-565 QYELGVKQQIRNF
+565 QYEVGIKQQIRNF

-591 QYSKV
+591 QYSKL
-596 NADGSFDFVEQGEQH
+596 NAEGTFDFVSQGEQH

-620 GALTDTVDVSSGIT
+620 GALTDTLDVSSGIT
-634 YTKSRLVDVDTDSYR
+634 YTKSRLVDIDSDSYK

-657 KLRATAQLS
+657 KVRATAQLS

-680 MQYSSSK
+680 MQYSSGK
-687 YANKEATAKV
+687 YANKEGTAKV
-697 GGYSVFNIGAAYKT
+697 GGYSVFNVGAAYKT

-732 WRDVGPFMGDDYLFL
+732 WRDVGAFMGDDYLFL

-755 STTFNF
+755 STTFSF

>member
-1 MSLYSFEAKKYGRF
+1 MHG
-15 PTFSILILC
+15 I
-24 TVWAGSYSMDR
+24 AGSYSMER
-35 HSLNLH
+35 RSLNLH
-41 FITCSKTALASSIA
+41 FMTCSKTALASSIA
-55 LMTSVVYANE
+55 LITSVVYANE

-77 ATQNTNDL
+77 ATQNNDAL
-85 YSSKKVD
+85 YTSKKVN
-92 LSGFQTGDIKKI
+92 LSGFQTGDIKKV

-125 DVVKNDSSLG
+125 DVIKNDSSLG

-145 NFVARGFSLDLGSSY
+145 NFVARGFALDLGSSY
-160 LINGHN
+160 LINGHS

-177 KERVE
+177 KEQVE

-198 GVVNYVTKRPA
+198 GVVNYVTKRPV
-209 DVKSITVDA
+209 DVKNITVDA

-226 ATDVGGFLNDK
+226 ATDVGGFVNDS

-300 VPTNVDEDRLLGY
+300 EVPTNVDQDRLLGY

-347 SRVVIDDNSAFPWG
+347 SRVVIDDYIVFPYG
-361 CYNDICEYSG
+361 SYYSS
-371 LGNTFD
+371 GNPLAVFD
-377 KHGNY
+377 KDGNY
-382 DIYDFRSPDDTR
+382 DLYDYRSPDDTR
-394 ITNQFAA
+394 ITNQFSA
-401 GLNGQF
+401 GLEGQF
-407 NTANIQ
+407 NTGNIQ
-413 HQVALELQRTYKTL
+413 HQVAFELQNTRKNL
-427 KHHTPLNVAVG
+427 KRYDPSNQLIENEI
-438 TGNIYQDTVDYSP
+438 GNIYTD
-451 SSDSLGDR
+451 SSDFKMPPEKLGNR
-459 YKALESDQ
+459 FKALESDQ
-467 TAFTLSDRVQFN
+467 TAFTISDRVQFN

-519 MYSPTAKTN
+519 MYSPTSKTS

-538 DGGEAPWYTNNVMY
+538 DGGEAPWYAEANAYQV
-552 GTGPQILSPRNSE
+552 LSPRNSE

-578 LLTAAVFDLKQDN
+578 LVTAAIFDLKQDN
-591 QYSKV
+591 QYTTANSEGKLE
-596 NADGSFDFVEQGEQH
+596 FVEQGEQH
-611 NQGIELGLT
+611 NQGIELSLT
-620 GALTDTVDVSSGIT
+620 GALTDTLDVSSGIT
-634 YTKSRLVDVDTDSYR
+634 YTKSRLVDIDNDSYK

-657 KLRATAQLS
+657 KVRATAQLS

-687 YANKEATAKV
+687 YANKEGTAKV

-732 WRDVGPFMGDDYLFL
+732 WRDVGAFMGDDYLFL

-755 STTFNF
+755 STTFSF

>member
-1 MSLYSFEAKKYGRF
+1 VSLYSFEAKKYGRS

-85 YSSKKVD
+85 YSSKKVN

-113 ERIADQHAKTLT
+113 ERMADQHAKTLT

-198 GVVNYVTKRPA
+198 GVVNYVTKRPV

-226 ATDVGGFLNDK
+226 ATDVGGFLTDN

-292 GYQLLDGQ
+292 GYQLIGGQ

-325 NASLKYQYAFNDQ
+325 NSSLKYQYAFNDQ
-338 WNASLSASQ
+338 WNGSLSASQ

-361 CYNDICEYSG
+361 CYNDNCEVTG

-438 TGNIYQDTVDYSP
+438 TGNIYQDTIDYIP
-451 SSDSLGDR
+451 SSESLGDR

-467 TAFTLSDRVQFN
+467 TAFTISDRVQFN
-479 DQWSTL
+479 EQWSTL

-494 EQAYKPDGQQ
+494 EQAYNSDGQQ

-519 MYSPTAKTN
+519 MYSPSVTTN

-538 DGGEAPWYTNNVMY
+538 DGGEAPWYAEANAYQV
-552 GTGPQILSPRNSE
+552 LAPRNSE
-565 QYELGVKQQIRNF
+565 QFELGVKQQVQNF
-578 LLTAAVFDLKQDN
+578 LLTAAIFDLKQDN
-591 QYSKV
+591 QYTTTNSEGKLE
-596 NADGSFDFVEQGEQH
+596 FVEQGEQH

-666 YKVPSVEGLRLLSG
+666 YKVPLVEGLRLLSG

>member
-1 MSLYSFEAKKYGRF
+1 MLAM
-15 PTFSILILC
+15 
-24 TVWAGSYSMDR
+24 AGNYSMER
-35 HSLNLH
+35 RSLNLH
-41 FITCSKTALASSIA
+41 FMTCSKTALASSIA
-55 LMTSVVYANE
+55 LITSVVYANE

-77 ATQNTNDL
+77 ATQNNDAL
-85 YSSKKVD
+85 YTSKKVN
-92 LSGFQTGDIKKI
+92 LSGFQTDDVKKV

-113 ERIADQHAKTLT
+113 ERLADQHAKTLT
-125 DVVKNDSSLG
+125 DVIKNDSSLG

-145 NFVARGFSLDLGSSY
+145 NFVARGFALDLGSSY

-177 KERVE
+177 KEQVE

-209 DVKSITVDA
+209 DIKTITVDA

-226 ATDVGGFLNDK
+226 ATDVGGFVNDS

-300 VPTNVDEDRLLGY
+300 EVPTNVDQDRLLGY
-313 QSWSKPVVNNSV
+313 QSWSKPVVNNSL

-347 SRVVIDDNSAFPWG
+347 SRVVIDDYIVFPYGSYYSSGNESAV
-361 CYNDICEYSG
+361 
-371 LGNTFD
+371 FD
-377 KHGNY
+377 KDGNY
-382 DIYDFRSPDDTR
+382 DLYDYRSPDDTR

-401 GLNGQF
+401 RLNGQF
-407 NTANIQ
+407 STGGNLQ
-413 HQVALELQRTYKTL
+413 HHVTFELQNTRKNL
-427 KHHTPLNVAVG
+427 KRYDPSNQLIENEI
-438 TGNIYQDTVDYSP
+438 GNIYVDKP
-451 SSDSLGDR
+451 DFQMPTEKLGNR
-459 YKALESDQ
+459 FKALESNQ
-467 TAFTLSDRVQFN
+467 TAFTISDRVQFN

-519 MYSPTAKTN
+519 MYSPTATTN

-538 DGGEAPWYTNNVMY
+538 DGGEAPWFANNALEV
-552 GTGPQILSPRNSE
+552 LSPKNSE

-578 LLTAAVFDLKQDN
+578 LLTAAIFDLKQDN

-596 NADGSFDFVEQGEQH
+596 NADGTFDFVDQGEQH

-620 GALTDTVDVSSGIT
+620 GALTDTVDVSSGII
-634 YTKSRLVDVDTDSYR
+634 YTKSRLVDIDNDSYK

-657 KLRATAQLS
+657 KVRATAQLS
-666 YKVPSVEGLRLLSG
+666 YKVLSVEGLRLLSG

-687 YANKEATAKV
+687 YANKEGTAKV

-732 WRDVGPFMGDDYLFL
+732 WRDVGAFMGDDYLFL

-755 STTFNF
+755 STTFSF

>member
-1 MSLYSFEAKKYGRF
+1 MSLYSFEAKKYGRS

-198 GVVNYVTKRPA
+198 GVINYVTKRPA
-209 DVKSITVDA
+209 DVKSVTVDA

-226 ATDVGGFLNDK
+226 ATDVGGFLTDN

-300 VPTNVDEDRLLGY
+300 VPTNVDKDRLLGY

-338 WNASLSASQ
+338 WNGSLSASQ
-347 SRVVIDDNSAFPWG
+347 SRVVIDDNSAFPWA
-361 CYNDICEYSG
+361 CYSTPVCEI
-371 LGNTFD
+371 NTFD

-427 KHHTPLNVAVG
+427 KHHTPINVAVG
-438 TGNIYQDTVDYSP
+438 TGNIYQDTIDYSP
-451 SSDSLGDR
+451 SSESLGDR

-467 TAFTLSDRVQFN
+467 TAFTISDRIQFN
-479 DQWSTL
+479 EQWSTL

-519 MYSPTAKTN
+519 MYSPSVTTN
-528 LYASY
+528 WYASY

-538 DGGEAPWYTNNVMY
+538 DGGEAPWFANNALE
-552 GTGPQILSPRNSE
+552 ILAPRNSE
-565 QYELGVKQQIRNF
+565 QFELGVKQQVQNF

-620 GALTDTVDVSSGIT
+620 GALTDTIDVSSGIT
-634 YTKSRLVDVDTDSYR
+634 YTKSRLVDVDTDSYK

-755 STTFNF
+755 SATFNF

>member
-1 MSLYSFEAKKYGRF
+1 MHGM
-15 PTFSILILC
+15 
-24 TVWAGSYSMDR
+24 AGSYSMER
-35 HSLNLH
+35 RSINLH
-41 FITCSKTALASSIA
+41 FMTCSKTALASSIA
-55 LMTSVVYANE
+55 LITSVVYANE

-77 ATQNTNDL
+77 ATQNNDALYTSKKVNLAGFQTNDL
-85 YSSKKVD
+85 KKV
-92 LSGFQTGDIKKI
+92 

-125 DVVKNDSSLG
+125 DVIKNDSSLG

-145 NFVARGFSLDLGSSY
+145 NFVARGFALDLGSSY
-160 LINGHN
+160 LINGHT

-177 KERVE
+177 KEQVE

-209 DVKSITVDA
+209 DVKNITVDA

-226 ATDVGGFLNDK
+226 ATDVGGFVNNS

-300 VPTNVDEDRLLGY
+300 EVPTNVDQDRLLGY

-325 NASLKYQYAFNDQ
+325 NASLKYQYTFNDQ

-347 SRVVIDDNSAFPWG
+347 SRVVIDDYIVFPYG
-361 CYNDICEYSG
+361 SYYSS
-371 LGNTFD
+371 GNPLAVFD
-377 KHGNY
+377 KDGNY
-382 DIYDFRSPDDTR
+382 DLYDYRSPDDTR
-394 ITNQFAA
+394 ITNQFSA
-401 GLNGQF
+401 GLEGQF
-407 NTANIQ
+407 NTGNIE
-413 HQVALELQRTYKTL
+413 HQVAFELQNTRKNL
-427 KHHTPLNVAVG
+427 KRYDPSNQLIENEI
-438 TGNIYQDTVDYSP
+438 GNIYTD
-451 SSDSLGDR
+451 SSDFKMPPEKLGNR
-459 YKALESDQ
+459 FKALESDQ
-467 TAFTLSDRVQFN
+467 TAFTISDRVQFN

-494 EQAYKPDGQQ
+494 EQAYTSDGQQ

-538 DGGEAPWYTNNVMY
+538 DGGEAPWFANNALEV
-552 GTGPQILSPRNSE
+552 LSPKNSE
-565 QYELGVKQQIRNF
+565 QYEVGVKQQIRNF
-578 LLTAAVFDLKQDN
+578 LVTAAVFDLKQDN

-596 NADGSFDFVEQGEQH
+596 NADGTFDFIEQGEQH

-634 YTKSRLVDVDTDSYR
+634 YTKSRLVDIESDSYK

-657 KLRATAQLS
+657 KVRATAQLS

-687 YANKEATAKV
+687 YANKEGTAKV

-711 NFAGHD
+711 NFSGHD

-732 WRDVGPFMGDDYLFL
+732 WRDVGAFMGDDYLFL

-755 STTFNF
+755 STTFSF

>member
-1 MSLYSFEAKKYGRF
+1 MLAM
-15 PTFSILILC
+15 
-24 TVWAGSYSMDR
+24 AGNYSMER
-35 HSLNLH
+35 RALNLY
-41 FITCSKTALASSIA
+41 FMTCSKTALASSIA
-55 LMTSVVYANE
+55 LISSVVYANE

-77 ATQNTNDL
+77 ATQNSDAL
-85 YSSKKVD
+85 YTSKKVN
-92 LSGFQTGDIKKI
+92 LSGFQTGDVKKV

-113 ERIADQHAKTLT
+113 ERLADQHAKTLT
-125 DVVKNDSSLG
+125 DVIKNDSSLG

-145 NFVARGFSLDLGSSY
+145 NFVARGFALDLGSSY
-160 LINGHN
+160 LINGHS

-177 KERVE
+177 KEQVE

-209 DVKSITVDA
+209 DIKTITVDA

-226 ATDVGGFLNDK
+226 ATDVGGFVNDN
-237 FGYRI
+237 FGYRV

-264 VALDWKINDR
+264 VALDWKINDG

-279 DIEAQHQ
+279 DIEAQRQ

-300 VPTNVDEDRLLGY
+300 EVPTNVDQDRLLGY

-338 WNASLSASQ
+338 WNGSLSASQ
-347 SRVVIDDNSAFPWG
+347 SRVVIDDYIVFPYG
-361 CYNDICEYSG
+361 SYYSS
-371 LGNTFD
+371 GNPLAVFD
-377 KHGNY
+377 KDGNY
-382 DIYDFRSPDDTR
+382 DLYDYRSPDDTR

-407 NTANIQ
+407 NTGNLQ
-413 HQVALELQRTYKTL
+413 HQVAFELQNTRKNL
-427 KHHTPLNVAVG
+427 KRYDPSNQLIENEI
-438 TGNIYQDTVDYSP
+438 GNIYVDKP
-451 SSDSLGDR
+451 DFPMPTEKLGNR
-459 YKALESDQ
+459 FKALESDQ
-467 TAFTLSDRVQFN
+467 TAFTVSDRVQFN

-494 EQAYKPDGQQ
+494 EQAYDPNGQQ

-519 MYSPTAKTN
+519 MYSPTLTTN

-552 GTGPQILSPRNSE
+552 GTGPQILSPRNSK
-565 QYELGVKQQIRNF
+565 QYEIGIKQQIRNF
-578 LLTAAVFDLKQDN
+578 LVTAAIFDLKQDN
-591 QYSKV
+591 QYSKM
-596 NADGSFDFVEQGEQH
+596 NADGTFDFIEQGEQH

-620 GALTDTVDVSSGIT
+620 GALTDTLDVSSGVT
-634 YTKSRLVDVDTDSYR
+634 YTKSRLVDIDTDSYE

-657 KLRATAQLS
+657 KIRATAQLS

-717 TTFRFNIDNLFNKKY
+717 TTFRLNIDNLFNKKY
-732 WRDVGPFMGDDYLFL
+732 WRDVGAFMGDDYLFL
-747 GNPRTAQF
+747 GNPRIAQF
-755 STTFNF
+755 STTFSF

>member
-1 MSLYSFEAKKYGRF
+1 MSLYSFEAKKYGRS

-77 ATQNTNDL
+77 ATQNTDDL

-113 ERIADQHAKTLT
+113 ERMADQHAKTLT

-209 DVKSITVDA
+209 DVKSVTVDA

-226 ATDVGGFLNDK
+226 ATDVGGFLNDT

-338 WNASLSASQ
+338 WNGSLSASQ
-347 SRVVIDDNSAFPWG
+347 SRVVIDDYIVFPYG
-361 CYNDICEYSG
+361 SYYSS
-371 LGNTFD
+371 GNELAVFD
-377 KHGNY
+377 KDGNY
-382 DIYDFRSPDDTR
+382 DIYDYRSPDDTR
-394 ITNQFAA
+394 ITNQVAA
-401 GLNGQF
+401 ALNGQF
-407 NTANIQ
+407 NTGTIQ
-413 HQVALELQRTYKTL
+413 HRITTELANTRKSL
-427 KHHTPLNVAVG
+427 KRHTPINVLVG
-438 TGNIYQDTVDYSP
+438 TGNIYTDTIDYAPASAE
-451 SSDSLGDR
+451 LGNR

-467 TAFTLSDRVQFN
+467 LALTVSDRVQFN
-479 DQWSTL
+479 EQWSTL

-494 EQAYKPDGQQ
+494 EQAYSPDGQQ
-504 SRDTDLNKFLPQLAL
+504 SRDTDLKKFLPQLAL
-519 MYSPTAKTN
+519 MYSPSTTTN

-538 DGGEAPWYTNNVMY
+538 DGSEAPWYTNNIKNNI
-552 GTGPQILSPRNSE
+552 GPSVLSPRNSE
-565 QYELGVKQQIRNF
+565 QFEVGVKQQVQKF
-578 LLTAAVFDLKQDN
+578 LLTAAIFDLKQDN

-596 NADGSFDFVEQGEQH
+596 NIDSPPDFIEQGEQH

-634 YTKSRLVDVDTDSYR
+634 YTKSRLVDVDTDSYK

-687 YANKEATAKV
+687 YANKEGTAKV

-732 WRDVGPFMGDDYLFL
+732 WRDVGAFMGDDYLFL

-755 STTFNF
+755 STTFSF

>member
-1 MSLYSFEAKKYGRF
+1 MHGM
-15 PTFSILILC
+15 
-24 TVWAGSYSMDR
+24 AGSYSMER
-35 HSLNLH
+35 RSLNLH
-41 FITCSKTALASSIA
+41 FMTCSKTALASSIV
-55 LMTSVVYANE
+55 LITSVVYANE

-77 ATQNTNDL
+77 ATQNHDAL
-85 YSSKKVD
+85 YTSKKVN
-92 LSGFQTGDIKKI
+92 LSGFQTGDVKKV

-125 DVVKNDSSLG
+125 DVIKNDSSLG

-145 NFVARGFSLDLGSSY
+145 NFVARGFALDLGSSY
-160 LINGHN
+160 LINGHT

-177 KERVE
+177 KEQVE

-209 DVKSITVDA
+209 DIKTITVDA

-226 ATDVGGFLNDK
+226 ATDVGGFINDS

-264 VALDWKINDR
+264 VALDWKNNDR

-300 VPTNVDEDRLLGY
+300 EVPTNVDQDRLLGY

-347 SRVVIDDNSAFPWG
+347 SRVVIDDYIVFPYG
-361 CYNDICEYSG
+361 SYYSS
-371 LGNTFD
+371 GNPLAVFD
-377 KHGNY
+377 KDGNY
-382 DIYDFRSPDDTR
+382 DLYDYRSPDDTR

-413 HQVALELQRTYKTL
+413 HQVAFELQNTRKNL
-427 KHHTPLNVAVG
+427 KRYDPSNQLIENEI
-438 TGNIYQDTVDYSP
+438 GNIYTD
-451 SSDSLGDR
+451 SSDFKMPPEKLGNR
-459 YKALESDQ
+459 FKALESDQ
-467 TAFTLSDRVQFN
+467 TAFTISDRVQFN

-485 LGGKLIHLD
+485 LSGKLIHLD

-565 QYELGVKQQIRNF
+565 QYEIGVKQQIRNF
-578 LLTAAVFDLKQDN
+578 LLTAAIFDLKQDN

-596 NADGSFDFVEQGEQH
+596 NADGTFDFIEQGEQH

-634 YTKSRLVDVDTDSYR
+634 YTKSRLVDIDSDSYK

-657 KLRATAQLS
+657 KVRATAQLS

-687 YANKEATAKV
+687 YANKEGTAKV

-732 WRDVGPFMGDDYLFL
+732 WRDVGAFMGDDYLFL

-755 STTFNF
+755 STTFSF

>member
-1 MSLYSFEAKKYGRF
+1 MHGM
-15 PTFSILILC
+15 
-24 TVWAGSYSMDR
+24 AGSYSMER
-35 HSLNLH
+35 RSLNLH
-41 FITCSKTALASSIA
+41 FMTCSKTALASSIA
-55 LMTSVVYANE
+55 LITSVVYANE
-65 AEVSQ
+65 VEVSQ

-77 ATQNTNDL
+77 ATQYSDEL
-85 YSSKKVD
+85 YTSKKVS
-92 LSGFQTGDIKKI
+92 LSGFQTGDIKKV
-104 PASITTITS
+104 PASITTITT

-125 DVVKNDSSLG
+125 DVIKNDSSLG
-135 DGYAAIGYYP
+135 DGYAPIGYYP
-145 NFVARGFSLDLGSSY
+145 NFVARGFALDLGSSY
-160 LINGHN
+160 LINGHT

-177 KERVE
+177 KEQVE

-209 DVKSITVDA
+209 DVKNITVDA

-226 ATDVGGFLNDK
+226 ATDVGGFVNDS

-264 VALDWKINDR
+264 VALDWKINKR

-300 VPTNVDEDRLLGY
+300 EVPTNVDQDRLLGY

-325 NASLKYQYAFNDQ
+325 NASLKYQYAFNEQ
-338 WNASLSASQ
+338 WNGSLSASQ
-347 SRVVIDDNSAFPWG
+347 SRVVIDDYIVFPYG
-361 CYNDICEYSG
+361 SYYSS
-371 LGNTFD
+371 GNPLAVFD
-377 KHGNY
+377 KDGNY
-382 DIYDFRSPDDTR
+382 DLYDYRSPDDTR
-394 ITNQFAA
+394 ITNQFSA
-401 GLNGQF
+401 GLEGQF
-407 NTANIQ
+407 NTGNIQ
-413 HQVALELQRTYKTL
+413 HQVAFELQNTRKNL
-427 KHHTPLNVAVG
+427 KRYDPSNQLIENEI
-438 TGNIYQDTVDYSP
+438 GNIYTD
-451 SSDSLGDR
+451 SSDFKMPPEKLGNR
-459 YKALESDQ
+459 FKALESDQ
-467 TAFTLSDRVQFN
+467 TAFTISDRVQFN

-494 EQAYKPDGQQ
+494 EQAYKPDGHQ

-565 QYELGVKQQIRNF
+565 QYEIGVKQQIRNF
-578 LLTAAVFDLKQDN
+578 LLTAAIFDLKQDN

-596 NADGSFDFVEQGEQH
+596 NADGTFDFIEQGEQH

-634 YTKSRLVDVDTDSYR
+634 YTKSRLVDIDSDSYKD
-649 GHQTQNVP
+649 HQTQNVP
-657 KLRATAQLS
+657 KIRATAQLS

-687 YANKEATAKV
+687 YANKEGTVKV
-697 GGYSVFNIGAAYKT
+697 GGYSVFNVGAAYKT

-732 WRDVGPFMGDDYLFL
+732 WRDVGAFMGDDYLFL
-747 GNPRTAQF
+747 GNPRTAQL
-755 STTFNF
+755 STTFSF

>member
-1 MSLYSFEAKKYGRF
+1 
-15 PTFSILILC
+15 
-24 TVWAGSYSMDR
+24 MDR

-77 ATQNTNDL
+77 ATQNVDAL

-125 DVVKNDSSLG
+125 DVIKNDSSLG

-325 NASLKYQYAFNDQ
+325 NASLKYQYVFNDQ
-338 WNASLSASQ
+338 WNGSLSASQ

-361 CYNDICEYSG
+361 CYNDICEVTG

-407 NTANIQ
+407 NTGNIQ

-438 TGNIYQDTVDYSP
+438 TGNIYQDTIDYS
-451 SSDSLGDR
+451 SSSESLGDR
-459 YKALESDQ
+459 YKALESNQ
-467 TAFTLSDRVQFN
+467 TAFTISDRVQFN

-494 EQAYKPDGQQ
+494 EQAYNSDGQQ

-519 MYSPTAKTN
+519 MYSPAATSN

-538 DGGEAPWYTNNVMY
+538 DGSEAPWFSNNALE
-552 GTGPQILSPRNSE
+552 ILSPRNSE
-565 QYELGVKQQIRNF
+565 QFELGIKQQVQNF
-578 LLTAAVFDLKQDN
+578 LLTAAIFDLKQDN

-596 NADGSFDFVEQGEQH
+596 NADGTFDFIEQGEQH

-634 YTKSRLVDVDTDSYR
+634 YTKSRLVDIDSDSYK

-657 KLRATAQLS
+657 KVRATAQLS

-732 WRDVGPFMGDDYLFL
+732 WRDVGAFMGDDYLFL

>member
-1 MSLYSFEAKKYGRF
+1 M
-15 PTFSILILC
+15 
-24 TVWAGSYSMDR
+24 AGNYSMER
-35 HSLNLH
+35 RALNLY
-41 FITCSKTALASSIA
+41 FMTCSKTALASSIA
-55 LMTSVVYANE
+55 LISSVVYANE
-65 AEVSQ
+65 EEVSQ

-77 ATQNTNDL
+77 ATQNSDAL
-85 YSSKKVD
+85 YTSKKVN
-92 LSGFQTGDIKKI
+92 LSGFQTGDVKKV

-113 ERIADQHAKTLT
+113 ERLADQHAKTLT
-125 DVVKNDSSLG
+125 DVIKNDSSLG

-145 NFVARGFSLDLGSSY
+145 NFVARGFALDLGSSY
-160 LINGHN
+160 LINGHT

-177 KERVE
+177 KEQVE

-209 DVKSITVDA
+209 DIKTITVDA

-226 ATDVGGFLNDK
+226 ATDVGGFLNDN

-264 VALDWKINDR
+264 VALDWKINQR

-279 DIEAQHQ
+279 DIEAQRQ

-300 VPTNVDEDRLLGY
+300 EVPTNVDQDRLLGY

-347 SRVVIDDNSAFPWG
+347 SRVVIDDYIVFPYG
-361 CYNDICEYSG
+361 SYYSS
-371 LGNTFD
+371 GNPLAVFD
-377 KHGNY
+377 KDGNY
-382 DIYDFRSPDDTR
+382 DLYDYRSPDDTR

-407 NTANIQ
+407 NTGNFQ
-413 HQVALELQRTYKTL
+413 HQIAFELQNTRKNL
-427 KHHTPLNVAVG
+427 KRYDPSNQLIENEI
-438 TGNIYQDTVDYSP
+438 GNIYTD
-451 SSDSLGDR
+451 SSDFKMPPEKLGNR
-459 YKALESDQ
+459 FKALESDQ
-467 TAFTLSDRVQFN
+467 TAFTVSDRVQFN

-494 EQAYKPDGQQ
+494 EQAYNSDGQQ

-519 MYSPTAKTN
+519 MYSPTTTTN

-538 DGGEAPWYTNNVMY
+538 DGGEAPWYAEANAYQV
-552 GTGPQILSPRNSE
+552 LSPRNSE

-578 LLTAAVFDLKQDN
+578 LLTAAIFDLKQDN
-591 QYSKV
+591 QYTTTNSEGKLE
-596 NADGSFDFVEQGEQH
+596 FVEQGEQH

-620 GALTDTVDVSSGIT
+620 GALTDTLDVSSGVT
-634 YTKSRLVDVDTDSYR
+634 YTKSRLVDIDNDSYK

-657 KLRATAQLS
+657 KVRATAQLS

-687 YANKEATAKV
+687 YANKEGTAKV
-697 GGYSVFNIGAAYKT
+697 DGYSVFNIGAAYKT

-732 WRDVGPFMGDDYLFL
+732 WRDVGAFMGDDYLFL

-755 STTFNF
+755 STTFSF

>member
-1 MSLYSFEAKKYGRF
+1 M
-15 PTFSILILC
+15 
-24 TVWAGSYSMDR
+24 
-35 HSLNLH
+35 
-41 FITCSKTALASSIA
+41 TCSKTALASSIA
-55 LMTSVVYANE
+55 LITSVVYANE
-65 AEVSQ
+65 AEFSQ

-77 ATQNTNDL
+77 ATQNNDAL
-85 YSSKKVD
+85 YTSKKVN
-92 LSGFQTGDIKKI
+92 LSGFQTDDLKKV

-125 DVVKNDSSLG
+125 DVIKNDSSLG

-145 NFVARGFSLDLGSSY
+145 NFVARGFALDLGSSY

-177 KERVE
+177 KEQVE

-209 DVKSITVDA
+209 DVKNITVDA

-226 ATDVGGFLNDK
+226 ATDVGGFVNNS

-300 VPTNVDEDRLLGY
+300 EVPTNVDQDRLLGY

-347 SRVVIDDNSAFPWG
+347 SRVVIDDYIVFPYG
-361 CYNDICEYSG
+361 SYYSS
-371 LGNTFD
+371 GNPLAVFD
-377 KHGNY
+377 KDGNY
-382 DIYDFRSPDDTR
+382 DLYDYHSPDDTR
-394 ITNQFAA
+394 ITNHFSA
-401 GLNGQF
+401 GLEGQF
-407 NTANIQ
+407 NTGNIE
-413 HQVALELQRTYKTL
+413 HQVAFELQNTRKNL
-427 KHHTPLNVAVG
+427 KRYDPSNQLIENEI
-438 TGNIYQDTVDYSP
+438 GNIYTD
-451 SSDSLGDR
+451 SSDFQMPTEKLGNR
-459 YKALESDQ
+459 FKALESDQ
-467 TAFTLSDRVQFN
+467 TAFTVSDRVQFN

-494 EQAYKPDGQQ
+494 EQAYDPNGQQ

-519 MYSPTAKTN
+519 MYSPTATTN

-552 GTGPQILSPRNSE
+552 STGPQILSPRNSE
-565 QYELGVKQQIRNF
+565 QYEVGIKQQIRNF
-578 LLTAAVFDLKQDN
+578 LVTAAIFDLKQDN

-596 NADGSFDFVEQGEQH
+596 NADGTFDFVEQGEQH

-620 GALTDTVDVSSGIT
+620 GALTDTLDVSSGVT
-634 YTKSRLVDVDTDSYR
+634 YTKSRLVDIDSDSYK

-657 KLRATAQLS
+657 KVRATAQLS

-687 YANKEATAKV
+687 YANKEGTAKV
-697 GGYSVFNIGAAYKT
+697 GGYSVFNVGAAYKT

-732 WRDVGPFMGDDYLFL
+732 WRDVGAFMGDDYLFL

-755 STTFNF
+755 STTFSF

>member
-1 MSLYSFEAKKYGRF
+1 MER
-15 PTFSILILC
+15 
-24 TVWAGSYSMDR
+24 R
-35 HSLNLH
+35 SLNLH

-55 LMTSVVYANE
+55 LITSVVYANE
-65 AEVSQ
+65 VEVSQ

-77 ATQNTNDL
+77 ATQNIDAL
-85 YSSKKVD
+85 YTSRKVN
-92 LSGFQTGDIKKI
+92 LSGFQTGEVKKV

-125 DVVKNDSSLG
+125 DVIKNDSSLG

-145 NFVARGFSLDLGSSY
+145 NFVARGFALDLGSSY
-160 LINGHN
+160 LINGHT

-177 KERVE
+177 KEQVE

-209 DVKSITVDA
+209 DVKNITVDA

-226 ATDVGGFLNDK
+226 ATDVGGFINDN

-300 VPTNVDEDRLLGY
+300 EVPTNVDQDRLLGY
-313 QSWSKPVVNNSV
+313 QSWSKPVVNNSL

-338 WNASLSASQ
+338 WNGSLSASQ
-347 SRVVIDDNSAFPWG
+347 SRVVIDDYVVFPYG
-361 CYNDICEYSG
+361 SYYSS
-371 LGNTFD
+371 GNEFAVFD
-377 KHGNY
+377 KDGNY
-382 DIYDFRSPDDTR
+382 DLYDYRSPDDTR

-401 GLNGQF
+401 RLNGQF
-407 NTANIQ
+407 NTGNLQ
-413 HQVALELQRTYKTL
+413 HHVTFELQNTRKNL
-427 KHHTPLNVAVG
+427 KRYDPSNQLIENEI
-438 TGNIYQDTVDYSP
+438 GNIYVDKP
-451 SSDSLGDR
+451 DFQMPTEKLGNR
-459 YKALESDQ
+459 FKALESNQ
-467 TAFTLSDRVQFN
+467 TAFTISDRVQFN

-494 EQAYKPDGQQ
+494 EQAYNSDGQQ

-519 MYSPTAKTN
+519 MYSPTSATN

-538 DGGEAPWYTNNVMY
+538 DGGEAPWYAEANAYQV
-552 GTGPQILSPRNSE
+552 LSPRNSE

-578 LLTAAVFDLKQDN
+578 LVTAAIFDLKQDN
-591 QYSKV
+591 QYTITNSEGKLE
-596 NADGSFDFVEQGEQH
+596 FVEQGKQH

-620 GALTDTVDVSSGIT
+620 GALTDTLDVSSGIT
-634 YTKSRLVDVDTDSYR
+634 FTKSRLVDIDTDSYK

-657 KLRATAQLS
+657 KVRATAQLS

-687 YANKEATAKV
+687 YANKEGTAKV
-697 GGYSVFNIGAAYKT
+697 GGYSIFNIGAAYKT

-732 WRDVGPFMGDDYLFL
+732 WRDVGAFMGDDYLFL

-755 STTFNF
+755 STTFSF

>member
-1 MSLYSFEAKKYGRF
+1 MHGM
-15 PTFSILILC
+15 
-24 TVWAGSYSMDR
+24 AGSYSMER
-35 HSLNLH
+35 RSINLH
-41 FITCSKTALASSIA
+41 FMTCSKTALASSIA
-55 LMTSVVYANE
+55 LITSVVYANE
-65 AEVSQ
+65 VEVSQ

-77 ATQNTNDL
+77 ATQNNDAL
-85 YSSKKVD
+85 YTSKKVN
-92 LSGFQTGDIKKI
+92 LSGFQTSDVKKV

-125 DVVKNDSSLG
+125 DVIKNDSSLG

-145 NFVARGFSLDLGSSY
+145 NFVARGFALDLGSSY
-160 LINGHN
+160 LINGHT

-177 KERVE
+177 KEQVE

-209 DVKSITVDA
+209 DVKNITLDA

-226 ATDVGGFLNDK
+226 ATDVGGFVNNS

-242 NLAHESIHPNVD
+242 NLAHESIHANVD

-264 VALDWKINDR
+264 VALDWKINER

-300 VPTNVDEDRLLGY
+300 EVPINVDQDRLLGY

-347 SRVVIDDNSAFPWG
+347 SRVVIDDYIVFPYG
-361 CYNDICEYSG
+361 SYYSS
-371 LGNTFD
+371 GNPLAVFD
-377 KHGNY
+377 KDGNY
-382 DIYDFRSPDDTR
+382 DLYDYRSPDDTR
-394 ITNQFAA
+394 ITNQFSA
-401 GLNGQF
+401 GLEGQF
-407 NTANIQ
+407 NTGNIE
-413 HQVALELQRTYKTL
+413 HQVAFELQNTRKNL
-427 KHHTPLNVAVG
+427 KRYDPSNQLIENEI
-438 TGNIYQDTVDYSP
+438 GNIYTD
-451 SSDSLGDR
+451 SSDFKMPPEKLGNR
-459 YKALESDQ
+459 FKALESDQ
-467 TAFTLSDRVQFN
+467 TAFTISDRVQFN

-565 QYELGVKQQIRNF
+565 QYEIGVKQQIRNF
-578 LLTAAVFDLKQDN
+578 LLTAAIFDLKQDN

-596 NADGSFDFVEQGEQH
+596 NAEGTFDFVSQGEQH

-620 GALTDTVDVSSGIT
+620 GALTDKLDVSSGIT
-634 YTKSRLVDVDTDSYR
+634 YTKSRLVDIDNDSYK

-657 KLRATAQLS
+657 KVRATAQLS

-687 YANKEATAKV
+687 YANKEGTAKV

-732 WRDVGPFMGDDYLFL
+732 WRDVGAFMGDDYLFL

-755 STTFNF
+755 STTFSF

>member
-65 AEVSQ
+65 AQVSQ

-77 ATQNTNDL
+77 ATQNTDDL

-113 ERIADQHAKTLT
+113 ERMADQHAKTLT

-166 IRGEQNVALEN
+166 IRGEQNVVLEN

-209 DVKSITVDA
+209 DVKSVTVDA

-338 WNASLSASQ
+338 WNGSLSTSQ
-347 SRVVIDDNSAFPWG
+347 SRVVIDDYIVFPYG
-361 CYNDICEYSG
+361 SYYSS
-371 LGNTFD
+371 GNPLAVFD
-377 KHGNY
+377 KDGNY
-382 DIYDFRSPDDTR
+382 DLYDYRSPDDTR
-394 ITNQFAA
+394 ITNQFTAA
-401 GLNGQF
+401 LNGQF
-407 NTANIQ
+407 NTGSIQ
-413 HQVALELQRTYKTL
+413 HQVAFGLQNTRKNLKRYDPSNIHLEG
-427 KHHTPLNVAVG
+427 V
-438 TGNIYQDTVDYSP
+438 GNIYDDTPDFEVP
-451 SSDSLGDR
+451 VETLGNR
-459 YKALESDQ
+459 FKALESDQ
-467 TAFTLSDRVQFN
+467 LALTVSDRVQFN
-479 DQWSTL
+479 EQWSTL

-494 EQAYKPDGQQ
+494 EQAYTPDGQQ

-519 MYSPTAKTN
+519 MYSPTATTN

-538 DGGEAPWYTNNVMY
+538 DGGEAPWFANNALE
-552 GTGPQILSPRNSE
+552 ILAPRNSE
-565 QYELGVKQQIRNF
+565 QFEVGVKQQVQNF
-578 LLTAAVFDLKQDN
+578 LITAAVFDLKQDN

-634 YTKSRLVDVDTDSYR
+634 YTKSCLVDVDSDSYK

-657 KLRATAQLS
+657 KVRATAQLS

-687 YANKEATAKV
+687 YANKEGTAKV
-697 GGYSVFNIGAAYKT
+697 GGYSVFNIGTAYKT

-717 TTFRFNIDNLFNKKY
+717 TTFRFNIENLFNKKY

-755 STTFNF
+755 STTFHF

>member
-1 MSLYSFEAKKYGRF
+1 
-15 PTFSILILC
+15 
-24 TVWAGSYSMDR
+24 MDR

-77 ATQNTNDL
+77 ATQNVDAL

-92 LSGFQTGDIKKI
+92 LSGFQTSDIKKI

-125 DVVKNDSSLG
+125 DVIKNDSSLG

-145 NFVARGFSLDLGSSY
+145 NFVARGFTLDLGSSY

-338 WNASLSASQ
+338 WNGSLSASQ
-347 SRVVIDDNSAFPWG
+347 SRVVIDDYIVFPYG
-361 CYNDICEYSG
+361 SYYSS
-371 LGNTFD
+371 GNGFAVFD
-377 KHGNY
+377 KDGNY
-382 DIYDFRSPDDTR
+382 DLYDYRSPDDTR
-394 ITNQFAA
+394 ITNQFTAA
-401 GLNGQF
+401 LNGQF
-407 NTANIQ
+407 NTGGIQ
-413 HQVALELQRTYKTL
+413 HQVAFGLQNTRKNLKRYKPSNELIE
-427 KHHTPLNVAVG
+427 NEI
-438 TGNIYQDTVDYSP
+438 GNIYVDKP
-451 SSDSLGDR
+451 DFQMPTEKLGNR
-459 YKALESDQ
+459 YKALESNQ
-467 TAFTLSDRVQFN
+467 TAFTISDRIQFN
-479 DQWSTL
+479 EQWSTL
-485 LGGKLIHLD
+485 LGGKFIHLD
-494 EQAYKPDGQQ
+494 EQAYNSDGQQ

-519 MYSPTAKTN
+519 MYSPTAATN

-538 DGGEAPWYTNNVMY
+538 DGSEAPWFSNNALE
-552 GTGPQILSPRNSE
+552 ILSPRNSE
-565 QYELGVKQQIRNF
+565 QFELGIKQQVQNF
-578 LLTAAVFDLKQDN
+578 LLTAAIFDLKQDN

-596 NADGSFDFVEQGEQH
+596 NADGTFDFIEQGEQH

-634 YTKSRLVDVDTDSYR
+634 YTKTRLVDIDSDSYK

-657 KLRATAQLS
+657 KVRATAQLS

-732 WRDVGPFMGDDYLFL
+732 WRDVGAFMGDDYLFL

>member
-1 MSLYSFEAKKYGRF
+1 M
-15 PTFSILILC
+15 
-24 TVWAGSYSMDR
+24 AGNYSMER
-35 HSLNLH
+35 RALNLH
-41 FITCSKTALASSIA
+41 FMTCSKTALASSIA
-55 LMTSVVYANE
+55 LISSVVYANE

-77 ATQNTNDL
+77 ATQNSDAL
-85 YSSKKVD
+85 YTSKKVN
-92 LSGFQTGDIKKI
+92 LSGFQTGDVKKV

-113 ERIADQHAKTLT
+113 ERLADQHAKTLT
-125 DVVKNDSSLG
+125 DVIKNDSSLG

-145 NFVARGFSLDLGSSY
+145 NFVARGFALDLGSSY
-160 LINGHN
+160 LINGHS

-177 KERVE
+177 KEQVE

-209 DVKSITVDA
+209 DIKTITVDA

-226 ATDVGGFLNDK
+226 AADVGGCLNDN

-264 VALDWKINDR
+264 VALDWKIDDR

-300 VPTNVDEDRLLGY
+300 EVPTNVDQDRLLGY

-338 WNASLSASQ
+338 WNGSLSASQ
-347 SRVVIDDNSAFPWG
+347 SRVVIDDYIVFPYG
-361 CYNDICEYSG
+361 SYYSS
-371 LGNTFD
+371 GNPLAVFD
-377 KHGNY
+377 KDGNY
-382 DIYDFRSPDDTR
+382 DLYDYRSPDDTR

-407 NTANIQ
+407 NTGNLQ
-413 HQVALELQRTYKTL
+413 HQVAFELQNTRKNL
-427 KHHTPLNVAVG
+427 KRYDPSNQLIENEI
-438 TGNIYQDTVDYSP
+438 GNIYVDKP
-451 SSDSLGDR
+451 DFPMPTEKLGNR
-459 YKALESDQ
+459 FKALESDQ
-467 TAFTLSDRVQFN
+467 TAFTVSDRVQFN

-494 EQAYKPDGQQ
+494 EQAYDPNGQQ

-519 MYSPTAKTN
+519 MYSPTTTTN

-538 DGGEAPWYTNNVMY
+538 DGGEAPWFANNALEV
-552 GTGPQILSPRNSE
+552 LSPRNSE

-578 LLTAAVFDLKQDN
+578 LVTAAIFDLKQDN

-596 NADGSFDFVEQGEQH
+596 NADGTFDFVEQGEQH

-620 GALTDTVDVSSGIT
+620 GALTDTLDVSSGVT
-634 YTKSRLVDVDTDSYR
+634 YTKSRLVDIDTDSYKD
-649 GHQTQNVP
+649 HQTQNVP
-657 KLRATAQLS
+657 KVRATAQLS
-666 YKVPSVEGLRLLSG
+666 YKVQSVEGLRLLSG

-687 YANKEATAKV
+687 YANKEGTAKV
-697 GGYSVFNIGAAYKT
+697 SGYSVFNIGAAYKT

-717 TTFRFNIDNLFNKKY
+717 TTFRLNIDNLFNKKY
-732 WRDVGPFMGDDYLFL
+732 WRDVGAFMGDDYLFL

-755 STTFNF
+755 STTFSF